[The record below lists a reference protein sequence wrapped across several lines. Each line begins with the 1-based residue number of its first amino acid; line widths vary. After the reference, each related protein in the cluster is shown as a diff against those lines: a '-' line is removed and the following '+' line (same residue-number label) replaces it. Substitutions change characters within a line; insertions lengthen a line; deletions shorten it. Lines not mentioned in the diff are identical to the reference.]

1 MFTSIDRKV
10 KSEMVRF
17 VIRVIYLADEKVIT
31 GYSINFLNA
40 GNEKSHL

>member
-17 VIRVIYLADEKVIT
+17 VIRVVYLADEKVIT
-31 GYSINFLNA
+31 GYSINLLNA
-40 GNEKSHL
+40 RNEESQL